1 MGIKKCA
8 AEMANELLD
17 AEELE
22 EHERVSKKQNGDDS
36 FYSEKNME
44 RLRKGIADLV
54 KDPERV
60 RESWNS
66 VYQGTSNSHKIAVL
80 EEGVRPDGR
89 H

>member
-44 RLRKGIADLV
+44 RLRKGIADLDAG
-54 KDPERV
+54 K
-60 RESWNS
+60 
-66 VYQGTSNSHKIAVL
+66 
-80 EEGVRPDGR
+80 GVEHNPFKVAELIKSKFINK
-89 H
+89 